1 MRIAIISTAL
11 VGIFSSALAAP
22 DAKAGK
28 AIYTANCVGCH
39 GNVGQ
44 GKVGPVLAGEVAGWK
59 AALFKWAMLQSL
71 DDKGVML
78 KSPMPVW
85 GKIGFNHTGKAP
97 TDAQITNLQAYLKTF
112 KAK

>member
-1 MRIAIISTAL
+1 VR
-11 VGIFSSALAAP
+11 VGLILIVLAGVSSSALAAP

-28 AIYTANCVGCH
+28 AIYTANCQGCH

-44 GKVGPVLAGEVAGWK
+44 GNVGPALAGEVAGWK
-59 AALFKWAMLQSL
+59 YAWFKRAMLQSL

-78 KSPMPVW
+78 KSPMPLW
-85 GKIGFNHTGKAP
+85 GKVGFNRTGKAP
-97 TDAQITNLQAYLKTF
+97 TDAQMTNLQAYLKTF

>member
-1 MRIAIISTAL
+1 MRIAIISTVLAG
-11 VGIFSSALAAP
+11 VFSSALAAP
-22 DAKAGK
+22 DVKAGK
-28 AIYTANCVGCH
+28 AIYTGNCQGCH

-44 GKVGPVLAGEVAGWK
+44 GVVGPMLAGEVAGWK
-59 AALFKWAMLQSL
+59 AALFKRAMLQSL

-85 GKIGFNHTGKAP
+85 GKVGFNRSGKAP
-97 TDAQITNLQAYLKTF
+97 TDTQITNLQAYLKTF